1 MSLKFNSSHTN
12 YLTFKML
19 YGIVTSDEF
28 LKKLSLKNIINYY
41 QTKFINTY
49 FPRFNFFLLSRSHFL

>member
-1 MSLKFNSSHTN
+1 MSLIFNSSRTN

-28 LKKLSLKNIINYY
+28 L
-41 QTKFINTY
+41 TF
-49 FPRFNFFLLSRSHFL
+49 

>member
-1 MSLKFNSSHTN
+1 MSLKFNSSRTN

-28 LKKLSLKNIINYY
+28 FNLLHLFISQKLM
-41 QTKFINTY
+41 
-49 FPRFNFFLLSRSHFL
+49 

>member
-28 LKKLSLKNIINYY
+28 FKKL
-41 QTKFINTY
+41 FY
-49 FPRFNFFLLSRSHFL
+49 FKS